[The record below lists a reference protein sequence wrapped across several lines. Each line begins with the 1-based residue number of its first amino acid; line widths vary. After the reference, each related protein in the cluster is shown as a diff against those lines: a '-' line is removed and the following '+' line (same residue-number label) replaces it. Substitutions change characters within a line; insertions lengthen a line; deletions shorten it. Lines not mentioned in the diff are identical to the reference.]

1 MDHRTPSGR
10 LLPIT
15 GPLISSKPLAKSA
28 PAAHVPPASRRA
40 DIPGETPVLQTPLS
54 DRQDTS
60 ATNSAPAATKPAPSL
75 WKNRSFTIFWGGQ
88 TLASLGNMF
97 SLIAMPLLVL
107 QATGQVVQ
115 MGLVTA
121 TFTISQLLAGVFAG
135 QLVDTLNRRVLMII
149 CDAGRMVIFAT
160 IPLAWWLAGPQI
172 WLIYVVTA
180 SGAVLGMIFQVGFI
194 AAVPNLVEREQIITA
209 NGYIN
214 ASSAITALIGPL
226 LGGWAVEHFGP
237 SIALSGQAAAFAVS
251 AFSLLFVRLRPVS
264 AQNEPEAAEQT
275 HSRSALL
282 AGVRFLFA
290 QPVLRAVTL
299 ILIAFSMVMA
309 AGLDLFIFHIKS
321 DLHQDGTA
329 IGLVFATSSIGAILG
344 SLAAG
349 LLRKRLGF
357 GITYLGSLVLSGL
370 PLALV
375 GVWFNLYALAALAAL
390 VQLSNMVMGINSMSL
405 RQEITPDAL
414 IGRVTAA
421 FWTISGVATP
431 LGAAL
436 GTALAARIGAPA
448 TFVWMGTLV
457 MAIGIAGFFTS
468 ARQRRPAGSVIS
480 EAQPESAAP
489 AAIPEPEVV
498 RA

>member
-1 MDHRTPSGR
+1 
-10 LLPIT
+10 
-15 GPLISSKPLAKSA
+15 
-28 PAAHVPPASRRA
+28 
-40 DIPGETPVLQTPLS
+40 
-54 DRQDTS
+54 
-60 ATNSAPAATKPAPSL
+60 
-75 WKNRSFTIFWGGQ
+75 
-88 TLASLGNMF
+88 MF

-121 TFTISQLLAGVFAG
+121 TFTIAQLATGIFAG
-135 QLVDTLNRRVLMII
+135 QLVDTLNRRVLMLV
-149 CDAGRMVIFAT
+149 CDTGRALIFAT
-160 IPLAWWLAGPQI
+160 IPLVWWLAGPQV

-214 ASSAITALIGPL
+214 ASSAVTALIGPL

-251 AFSLLFVRLRPVS
+251 ALSLLFVRLRPALAKS
-264 AQNEPEAAEQT
+264 GAGSTEPT
-275 HSRSALL
+275 HSKSALL

-321 DLHQDGTA
+321 DLHQGGTA
-329 IGLVFATSSIGAILG
+329 IGLVFAVSSVGAILG

-349 LLRKRLGF
+349 MLRKRLGF
-357 GITYLGSLVLSGL
+357 GVTYLGSLILSGL

-375 GVWFNLYALAALAAL
+375 GIGVNLYVLAALAGL
-390 VQLSNMVMGINSMSL
+390 VQLTNMVMGINSMSL

-448 TFVWMGTLV
+448 TFVWMGILV
-457 MAIGIAGFFTS
+457 MLIGVVGLFTS

-480 EAQPESAAP
+480 ETHPASSASLE
-489 AAIPEPEVV
+489 IPEPEVV

>member
-15 GPLISSKPLAKSA
+15 GLLIPSSPKPAAVPQAPAQPEVAAQPA
-28 PAAHVPPASRRA
+28 PAAPSAARPA
-40 DIPGETPVLQTPLS
+40 Q
-54 DRQDTS
+54 
-60 ATNSAPAATKPAPSL
+60 SL
-75 WKNRSFTIFWGGQ
+75 WKNRSFAIFWGGQ

-121 TFTISQLLAGVFAG
+121 TFTISQLVAGIFAG
-135 QLVDTLNRRVLMII
+135 QLVDTLNRRVLMMV
-149 CDAGRMVIFAT
+149 CDAGRMLIFAT
-160 IPLAWWLAGPQI
+160 IPLVWWLAGPQI

-214 ASSAITALIGPL
+214 ASTAITALIGPL
-226 LGGWAVEHFGP
+226 LGGLAVEHFGP
-237 SIALSGQAAAFAVS
+237 SIALSGQAAAFAIS
-251 AFSLLFVRLRPVS
+251 AGSLLFVRLRPTS
-264 AQNEPEAAEQT
+264 APPTAEQT

-309 AGLDLFIFHIKS
+309 AGLDLFIFHIKN
-321 DLHQDGTA
+321 DLHQGGTA
-329 IGLVFATSSIGAILG
+329 TGLVLAVSSIGAILG

-349 LLRKRLGF
+349 FLRKRLGF
-357 GITYLGSLVLSGL
+357 GATYLGSLILSGL
-370 PLALV
+370 PLALI
-375 GVWFNLYALAALAAL
+375 GVWPNLYALAAIVGL
-390 VQLSNMVMGINSMSL
+390 VQLTNMVMGINSMSL

-414 IGRVTAA
+414 LGRVTSA

-448 TFVWMGTLV
+448 TFVWMGLLV
-457 MAIGIAGFFTS
+457 ILIGVAGIFTS
-468 ARQRRPAGSVIS
+468 ARQSRPAGSVIS
-480 EAQPESAAP
+480 EAQRENAAP
-489 AAIPEPEVV
+489 AEVRQPEVA

>member
-15 GPLISSKPLAKSA
+15 GPLIPASPRPAASPAAQPETAAQIA
-28 PAAHVPPASRRA
+28 PAA
-40 DIPGETPVLQTPLS
+40 
-54 DRQDTS
+54 
-60 ATNSAPAATKPAPSL
+60 PAAAQPAQSL
-75 WKNRSFTIFWGGQ
+75 WKNRSFAIFWSGQ

-121 TFTISQLLAGVFAG
+121 TFTIAQLLTGIFAG
-135 QLVDTLNRRVLMII
+135 QLVDSLNRRILMIV
-149 CDAGRMVIFAT
+149 CDAGRMLIFAT
-160 IPLAWWLAGPQI
+160 IPLAWWLVGPQI

-180 SGAVLGMIFQVGFI
+180 SGAILGMIFQVGFI
-194 AAVPNLVEREQIITA
+194 AAVPNLVERAQIITA

-214 ASSAITALIGPL
+214 ASSAITALVGPL
-226 LGGWAVEHFGP
+226 LGGLAVEHFGP
-237 SIALSGQAAAFAVS
+237 SIALSGQAAAFAIS
-251 AFSLLFVRLRPVS
+251 AFSLLFVRLRPTS
-264 AQNEPEAAEQT
+264 AHPAAEQT
-275 HSRSALL
+275 HSKSALL

-299 ILIAFSMVMA
+299 ILLAFSMVMA

-321 DLHQDGTA
+321 DLHQGGTA
-329 IGLVFATSSIGAILG
+329 TGLVLAVSSIGAILG

-349 LLRKRLGF
+349 ALRKRLGF
-357 GITYLGSLVLSGL
+357 GATYLGALILSGL

-375 GVWFNLYALAALAAL
+375 GVWLNLYALAALAGL
-390 VQLSNMVMGINSMSL
+390 VQLTNMVMGINSMSL

-414 IGRVTAA
+414 LGRVTSA

-436 GTALAARIGAPA
+436 GTALAAHIGAPM
-448 TFVWMGTLV
+448 TFVWMGILV
-457 MAIGIAGFFTS
+457 MAIGAVGLFTS
-468 ARQRRPAGSVIS
+468 ARQSRPAGSVIS
-480 EAQPESAAP
+480 EGQPEIPAP
-489 AAIPEPEVV
+489 AQTREPEEA
-498 RA
+498 RI